1 MCRREREGG
10 RERRREEGKRESVV
24 GRAAR
29 FCLLFCLFYIVC
41 VFIVATMRRF
51 PIQNAT
57 AYTYIHSIYI
67 VYISVYS
74 VFIIIRALKCFR
86 YCDECVCVCLCSNEM
101 RLVLL
106 CPAAMPRSISPRPQA
121 PKIPRNRQ
129 LRLLLFLPL
138 PRIAFIFFNYENWIF
153 MCEDEEGE

>member
-57 AYTYIHSIYI
+57 AYTYIHYIYI
-67 VYISVYS
+67 VCVSVYS
-74 VFIIIRALKCFR
+74 VFIIIRAFKCFR

-129 LRLLLFLPL
+129 LRLLLLLPL